1 MGNGVEE
8 TGGLILRWEEVCLKS
23 GAKGG
28 NGRFRAEREREGV
41 PNGRSRKGKG
51 PACCERPSKRNIQE
65 KFVRGTKA
73 ASGNVRCK

>member
-1 MGNGVEE
+1 
-8 TGGLILRWEEVCLKS
+8 VCLKS

-41 PNGRSRKGKG
+41 PNGRSGKGKG
-51 PACCERPSKRNIQE
+51 PACCKRLSNRNIQE

-73 ASGNVRCK
+73 ASGYVRGK